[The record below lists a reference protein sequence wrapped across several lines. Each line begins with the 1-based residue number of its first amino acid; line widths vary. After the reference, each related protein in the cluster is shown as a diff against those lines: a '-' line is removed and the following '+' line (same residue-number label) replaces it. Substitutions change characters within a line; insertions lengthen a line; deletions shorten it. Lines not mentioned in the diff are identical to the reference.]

1 MSITTEISVGEF
13 LDKLTI
19 LQIKQDRIEDGQ
31 KKENI
36 SKELTV
42 LTGIWQRSSY
52 SDGELK
58 ADIEQLRL
66 VNEQLWEIEDDI
78 RAKES
83 RGEFDEQFIQ
93 LARSVYI
100 TNDRRARIKKAI
112 NEKLGSGLVEEKS
125 YQDY

>member
-1 MSITTEISVGEF
+1 
-13 LDKLTI
+13 
-19 LQIKQDRIEDGQ
+19 
-31 KKENI
+31 
-36 SKELTV
+36 
-42 LTGIWQRSSY
+42 
-52 SDGELK
+52 
-58 ADIEQLRL
+58 
-66 VNEQLWEIEDDI
+66 LWEIEDDI